1 MKDYDKMFD
10 NITSNR
16 NRKKRVIGANYVAY
30 SSVMLDKIS
39 RIRTRNRTEIL
50 SPNALY
56 VDSSTVEPVKDFPD

>member
-1 MKDYDKMFD
+1 MKDYDTMFD

-56 VDSSTVEPVKDFPD
+56 VD